1 MDAIRWWGGLTPGQ
15 YRALPASD
23 QGEILGAYL
32 AEHVAA
38 EKESKE
44 QARERFIKGE
54 MPGYVL

>member
-1 MDAIRWWGGLTPGQ
+1 MDAIKWWGGLTPSQ
-15 YRALPASD
+15 YRALSVSD
-23 QGEILGAYL
+23 QGEILGAYM
-32 AEHVAA
+32 AKHVPA

>member
-1 MDAIRWWGGLTPGQ
+1 LTPGQ